1 MASPFIWEGNTGSIR
16 TPGGAR
22 DARAT
27 AAALAAGRQ
36 KVASNGWEG
45 LSQIANALSERA
57 WRDEATAAEEA
68 GAASAAEAL
77 AGITPESDF
86 SSIANALSNP
96 WISDSQSTI
105 ASALLQQNMQQ
116 NDPMYQAQLANL
128 TAPPQADPTAG
139 MQNYQFLVAQ
149 GMTPEEAMD
158 MSFGAGGTT
167 VNNIMSGEKFNDKFA
182 EQDAAAIASASEAG
196 IAAIRNLPRIEQLE
210 SLLNESGSGGVQ
222 NLQVLAGNLGIRT
235 EGLDELQAAQAI
247 INSLVPEQRQPGS
260 GPMSDSDLALFKESL
275 PRIINSPGGNQFIIR
290 QMKAIAQY
298 DAMATDIANRLR
310 QGQIDRSTAFA
321 ELQNRPHPLAE
332 FYNSGLATPAAPAQ
346 AAPQLPP
353 GVTIRRID

>member
-1 MASPFIWEGNTGSIR
+1 MASPFIWQGNTGQIS
-16 TPGGAR
+16 TPEQAR
-22 DARAT
+22 RAN
-27 AAALAAGRQ
+27 AVADALAANRM
-36 KVASNGWEG
+36 KVADNGWEG
-45 LSQIANALSERA
+45 LAQMASLFPEYVNRNNAAS
-57 WRDEATAAEEA
+57 AEEA
-68 GAASAAEAL
+68 GLATAAEAL
-77 AGITPESDF
+77 AGIGPESDF
-86 SSIANALSNP
+86 SSIASALANP
-96 WISDSQSTI
+96 WLSDSQATV
-105 ASALLQQNMQQ
+105 ASALLQQNMQR

-149 GMTPEEAMD
+149 GVAPEEAMA

-167 VNNIMSGEKFNDKFA
+167 VNNIMGGEKFNDKFA

-260 GPMSDSDLALFKESL
+260 GPMSDADLALFKESL

-298 DAMATDIANRLR
+298 DAMASDIANRLR